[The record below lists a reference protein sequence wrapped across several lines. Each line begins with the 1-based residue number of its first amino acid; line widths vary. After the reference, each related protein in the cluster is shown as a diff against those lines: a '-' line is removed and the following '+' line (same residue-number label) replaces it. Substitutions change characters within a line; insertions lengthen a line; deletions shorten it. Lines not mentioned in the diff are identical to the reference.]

1 MKKSHGEGTIYKK
14 ADGKYRAQV
23 SVDGKRLSHTGSQRE
38 CETWL
43 RRMRLQVEKGLTYG
57 AAKMSVGELAEEWLR
72 IKKTKLRL
80 ATQEQYERMV
90 RLYIVPGLG
99 RLALKDLNAA
109 IVQEFYRKIQQ
120 KGAGARTVQLVHTVL
135 HGILEHGQRLGLV
148 TVNYTELT
156 EIPRPEKHEMK
167 VWDESQVSLF
177 LARADDATF
186 YRLAFSTGMR
196 RGEIVGLKWIDL
208 DWRSGTL
215 TVRRQVYEPQG
226 GGWRFQEPKSRAGV
240 RSIRLG
246 PGMIEALRVQY
257 NQTIPLMRQVA
268 GESWQENDLIFPSAN
283 GKPRNGYEVSKR
295 FHRQAAEAGLPEIRF
310 HDIRHTAA
318 SIMLMHNEA
327 PVRVAMILGQG
338 LAVLLSTYA
347 HFIPDDSS
355 RAALLMDEIT
365 SPVMIA
371 PELHP
376 TAPVE
381 RENAI
386 KIDDI

>member
-1 MKKSHGEGTIYKK
+1 MKKSHGEGTLYRKS
-14 ADGKYRAQV
+14 DGKFRAQV
-23 SVDGKRLSHTGSQRE
+23 SVGGQRLSYSGSQRE
-38 CETWL
+38 CEAWL
-43 RRMRLQVEKGLTYG
+43 RKMRGQIEKGLTWG
-57 AAKMSVGELAEEWLR
+57 AARMTEGDLSASWLG
-72 IKKTKLRL
+72 IQNTQLRL
-80 ATQEQYERMV
+80 AAQQQYGRLA

-99 RLALKDLNAA
+99 RTALRDLSAA

-135 HGILEHGQRLGLV
+135 HGVLEHGRKLGLV
-148 TVNYTELT
+148 VQNYTDLVET
-156 EIPRPEKHEMK
+156 PRPEKHEMM

-177 LARADDATF
+177 LTRVEDSTF

-196 RGEIVGLKWIDL
+196 RGEIIGLQWKDL
-208 DWRSGTL
+208 DWRSGIL

-246 PGMIEALRVQY
+246 PGMIEALRRQF
-257 NQTIPLMRQVA
+257 NRDQPLARQLA
-268 GESWQENDLIFPSAN
+268 GDQWIENDLIFPNSL

-295 FHRQAAEAGLPEIRF
+295 FQRRAAEAGLPAIRF

-318 SIMLMHNEA
+318 SIMLMHGEP

-347 HFIPDDSS
+347 HYIPDDSE

-365 SPVMIA
+365 TPI
-371 PELHP
+371 PLPIEIPIGRGKL
-376 TAPVE
+376 
-381 RENAI
+381 
-386 KIDDI
+386 